1 MWNAIASL
9 ILAIVSLFIED
20 AKKPK
25 QAHDVSHNADAHK
38 RWSDRVRRFK
48 SRLRP

>member
-1 MWNAIASL
+1 MWDALGTL
-9 ILAIVSLFIED
+9 ILSIINLFIED

-25 QAHDVSHNADAHK
+25 QARDVSHNADASK

-48 SRLRP
+48 SRIRS